1 MGPWPCLP
9 PPVALC
15 SHSYYHRLMTRDE
28 AIGRIRAH
36 EQEMRAAGMDALYLF
51 GSTARGEAGP
61 QSDVDLAC
69 DITNARKIGL
79 FEFIAMQQRLEELLG
94 TRVDLVERKAMGARP
109 RVAVAMHHDS
119 VQVF

>member
-1 MGPWPCLP
+1 
-9 PPVALC
+9 
-15 SHSYYHRLMTRDE
+15 MTRDE